1 MNFTNNFN
9 KNHYNFIQMKRIS
22 YFLLLV
28 LASCSGAK
36 ETPATITV
44 VPADTVIPAD
54 SVEVDAIT
62 SATSKPNQVSFNGTI
77 VLPPQRQA
85 TVALTIGGIIKHTT
99 LIPGQ
104 YVTRGAL
111 LATLENPEFINLQ
124 QTYLDSH
131 AQTEYLQTEYERQEA
146 LSAERV
152 ASQKKFQQSKADY
165 LSMKSRLE
173 AASAQLSLLGI
184 DAESLLKEGI
194 RPLLQ
199 VKAPISGYISN
210 VSMNTGKYIQPGEAL
225 CEIIDKS
232 EPLLCLTTYEKDLA
246 DMKRGNPVQFHVNG
260 MGKTVF
266 HATLISIGQE
276 VDEVNRSLKVYA
288 RIEHANPQFRPGMYV
303 TARIQK

>member
-1 MNFTNNFN
+1 
-9 KNHYNFIQMKRIS
+9 MKRIS
-22 YFLLLV
+22 YLLLFVFV
-28 LASCSGAK
+28 LAACNRTK
-36 ETPATITV
+36 EAPATTTPAPT
-44 VPADTVIPAD
+44 DTVIPAD

-77 VLPPQRQA
+77 VLSPQRQA
-85 TVALTIGGIIKHTT
+85 TVALTMGGIIKHTT

-111 LATLENPEFINLQ
+111 LATLENPEFISLQ

-131 AQTEYLQTEYERQEA
+131 AQTEYLQTEYERQKA

-152 ASQKKFQQSKADY
+152 ASQKRFQQSKADY

-173 AASAQLSLLGI
+173 AASAQLSLLGVNP
-184 DAESLLKEGI
+184 ESLLKEGI
-194 RPLLQ
+194 LPLLQ

-225 CEIIDKS
+225 CEVIDKS
-232 EPLLCLTTYEKDLA
+232 APLLCLTTYEKDLA
-246 DMKRGNPVQFHVNG
+246 DMKTGNPVQFRVNG

-288 RIEHANPQFRPGMYV
+288 RIDDVHPQFRPGMYV